1 MVRYTLETRP
11 QTYILYVY
19 KNMFAN
25 ILNFCQIYKKI
36 LLDFVK
42 KKIARVWRGHVMHIG
57 NMTINMV

>member
-1 MVRYTLETRP
+1 MVPYTLETRP

-42 KKIARVWRGHVMHIG
+42 KKITRVWRGHAMHIG